1 MSNSQSILDGIAA
14 AGLSHWDAAPFLQK
28 VTDIAPSIIYVFNQ
42 LTQSNEYSNHS
53 LGASLGYSTR
63 DVQEMGDA
71 LIPTICHPDDLAGV
85 VTHFERIRSL
95 QDGEVITV
103 EYRVRHQQGRW
114 VWLLSYDTV
123 FDRDPDGKVI
133 RHIGAASDITAQK
146 EAEEQAKSEAIRA
159 QMTKDELCAFSYAL
173 SHDMKSPSNTLCLVL
188 TELLEAHGPTLDPD
202 ATQLIEMALSTA
214 DGMGQMLDNVQNY
227 TRVVNQ
233 DTNIEAVALTPL
245 VNKVISDIQC
255 KPPQQEAIFYVHD
268 LPKVRADPVQMVILF
283 QNLIANAIAFARPGQ
298 SPEITISALH
308 DPNDK
313 QVTICVADN
322 GIGIPADQ
330 HEKIFTI
337 FKRLN
342 PRSQSN
348 GSGLGLPICRRIATN
363 HGSNISLVSLPG
375 QGSAFSMGLTKA

>member
-1 MSNSQSILDGIAA
+1 
-14 AGLSHWDAAPFLQK
+14 
-28 VTDIAPSIIYVFNQ
+28 
-42 LTQSNEYSNHS
+42 
-53 LGASLGYSTR
+53 
-63 DVQEMGDA
+63 
-71 LIPTICHPDDLAGV
+71 
-85 VTHFERIRSL
+85 
-95 QDGEVITV
+95 
-103 EYRVRHQQGRW
+103 
-114 VWLLSYDTV
+114 
-123 FDRDPDGKVI
+123 
-133 RHIGAASDITAQK
+133 
-146 EAEEQAKSEAIRA
+146 
-159 QMTKDELCAFSYAL
+159 
-173 SHDMKSPSNTLCLVL
+173 MKSPSNTLCLVL

-313 QVTICVADN
+313 QVTI
-322 GIGIPADQ
+322 I
-330 HEKIFTI
+330 
-337 FKRLN
+337 
-342 PRSQSN
+342 QS
-348 GSGLGLPICRRIATN
+348 PF
-363 HGSNISLVSLPG
+363 VV
-375 QGSAFSMGLTKA
+375 